1 MVRHGHPTQRSNVRT
16 FTRSNDIGRPGQAG
30 IPAGVGGVPGTYTE
44 LYSMQEE
51 EDRMTWEEFKN
62 QIDAWLEE
70 HGYEVNIKIGYIDI
84 DIMGDGLK
92 IEVMPSYDSDV
103 YWLQVLDSSEKLT
116 INLPAGE
123 FRYGEPI
130 IIPDGVADLESPT
143 IIGEEVRD
151 ENDQV

>member
-1 MVRHGHPTQRSNVRT
+1 MVRHGHPTERSNVRT

-44 LYSMQEE
+44 LCRMQEE
-51 EDRMTWEEFKN
+51 EDRMTWEECKN

-70 HGYEVNIKIGYIDI
+70 HGYRPDVEIGYIDI

-92 IEVMPSYDSDV
+92 IEVMPSYYGDKF
-103 YWLQVLDSSEKLT
+103 WLQVLDSSERST

-130 IIPDGVADLESPT
+130 KIPDGVK
-143 IIGEEVRD
+143 IIDEEVRD

>member
-1 MVRHGHPTQRSNVRT
+1 
-16 FTRSNDIGRPGQAG
+16 
-30 IPAGVGGVPGTYTE
+30 
-44 LYSMQEE
+44 
-51 EDRMTWEEFKN
+51 MTWEEFKN

-92 IEVMPSYDSDV
+92 IEVAPSYDGDEF
-103 YWLQVLDSSEKLT
+103 WLQVLDSSERST

-130 IIPDGVADLESPT
+130 KIPDGVADLESPT
-143 IIGEEVRD
+143 IIDEEVRD